1 MRESGLPIDDVLPQ
15 LLAAL
20 GGHRSVVL
28 QAPPGAGKSTVVP
41 LALLDEPW
49 ARGKRLIMLEPRRLA
64 ARAVAQRMAGTLRES
79 VGQTVGYRMR
89 LDTQVS
95 KNTRIEVVTE
105 GVLTRMLQ
113 TDPSLEGVAAI
124 IFDEFHERS
133 LQADL
138 GLALSLDA
146 RDNLAPDLKLVVMS
160 ATLDG
165 ERVASLLGDAPVI
178 SAQGRMFPVETR
190 FAGKTAPM
198 LPDPTAPRGTQESP
212 ERAVAQIVLGA
223 LAEEPG
229 DVLVFLPGARE
240 IRRVQALL
248 EERLGG
254 SGTSSQAVATPSGA
268 IGSRVAAADAVA
280 LLPLFGDLSPSEQDA
295 ALAPAASG
303 TRKVVLATNIAET
316 SLTIPG
322 VRIVVD
328 SGLVRRSVFDPAT
341 GMSRLETQRI
351 SRASADQ
358 RQGRAGRVEAGVC
371 YRAWSEAAQRSLAP
385 FSPPEISDADLTP
398 LALDLAN
405 WGVRD
410 AADLRWLDVPPVAM
424 LASARDLLAHLGAL
438 DRQGRITA
446 HGREMAALG
455 VHPRLAHMLLRARDL
470 DSLPMAADF
479 AALLS
484 ERDLLRG
491 APGSRDADVRSRLD
505 VFRSERAPPGVDWGA
520 FQRAKKMARDLQ
532 RRLSSRAGNIEAGNA
547 TGVSTRAGDSSVRP
561 RSSGVTHVVGVG
573 AQSGAEPA
581 GTRGRVLSSPPAN
594 VDAGVLLAF
603 AYPDRIGRRRAGSD
617 ARYTLTNGRGAHFS
631 DTQSLGRQELVVAVD
646 LDDRE
651 RDARILLAAPLA
663 RADLEHYF
671 ADQLVRTESV
681 EWSSRERAV
690 MARRIVRIGAAVLE
704 EQPLPEIPS
713 EAARAA
719 MLVGVRELG
728 MDAFNWTRDAR
739 DLQARMEFVRKH
751 APDTGPWPAVDDA
764 SLAASFDAWLAPWLD
779 GVTRKEHLARI
790 SLPEALRALL
800 PWEQQR
806 KLDELAPTHL
816 EVPSGSRI
824 RIDYLDEL
832 APVVA
837 VRLQEVFGLEK
848 TPLIAGSRVPITFK
862 LLSPA
867 QRPVQVTK
875 DLAGFWRGSY
885 ADVRKDMRGRYPKHY
900 WPENPLEA
908 EPVRG
913 IRRNRT

>member
-1 MRESGLPIDDVLPQ
+1 M
-15 LLAAL
+15 
-20 GGHRSVVL
+20 VL

-64 ARAVAQRMAGTLRES
+64 ARAVAQRMASSLRES

-95 KNTRIEVVTE
+95 KSTRIEVVTE

-113 TDPSLEGVAAI
+113 NDPSLEGVAAV

-138 GLALSLDA
+138 GLALTLDA
-146 RDNLAPDLKLVVMS
+146 RENLAPDLKLIMMS

-165 ERVASLLGDAPVI
+165 ERVAALLGDAPIVT
-178 SAQGRMFPVETR
+178 AQGRMFPVETR
-190 FAGKTAPM
+190 FAGKSAPL
-198 LPDPTAPRGTQESP
+198 LPDATAPRGTQESP
-212 ERAVAQIVLGA
+212 ERVVAQIVLGA
-223 LAEEPG
+223 LDEEPG

-240 IRRVQALL
+240 IRRVQTLL
-248 EERLGG
+248 EERLPARGD
-254 SGTSSQAVATPSGA
+254 TV
-268 IGSRVAAADAVA
+268 V
-280 LLPLFGDLSPSEQDA
+280 LLPLFGDLSAGEQDA
-295 ALAPAASG
+295 ALAPAARG

-328 SGLVRRSVFDPAT
+328 SGLVRRSAFDPST

-371 YRAWSEAAQRSLAP
+371 YRAWSEGAQRSLAP
-385 FSPPEISDADLTP
+385 FSPPEITDADLAP

-410 AADLRWLDVPPVAM
+410 AADLRWMDAPPNAM

-438 DRQGRITA
+438 DRQGRITP
-446 HGREMAALG
+446 HGREMAGLG
-455 VHPRLAHMLLRARDL
+455 VHPRLAHMLLRATEL
-470 DSLPMAADF
+470 GALSVAADF

-491 APGSRDADVRSRLD
+491 AGSRDADVRTRLD
-505 VFRSERAPPGVDWGA
+505 IFHSDRAPPGVDWGA
-520 FQRAKKMARDLQ
+520 FQRAKKTSRDLF
-532 RRLSSRAGNIEAGNA
+532 RRLSAGATGGNA
-547 TGVSTRAGDSSVRP
+547 GRAATGGRAESSTGSEHSTRSS
-561 RSSGVTHVVGVG
+561 
-573 AQSGAEPA
+573 AA
-581 GTRGRVLSSPPAN
+581 
-594 VDAGVLLAF
+594 DAGVLLAF
-603 AYPDRIGRRRAGSD
+603 AYPDRIGRRRAGGE
-617 ARYTLTNGRGAHFS
+617 ARYTLANGRGAHFA
-631 DTQSLGRQELVVAVD
+631 DTQSLGRQDLIVAVD

-663 RADLEHYF
+663 RADLEKHF

-681 EWSSRERAV
+681 EWSSRDKAV
-690 MARRIVRIGAAVLE
+690 IARRIVRLDAAVLDE
-704 EQPLPEIPS
+704 LPLNEIPAD
-713 EAARAA
+713 AARAA
-719 MLVGVRELG
+719 MLIGASELG
-728 MDAFNWTRDAR
+728 ISAFNWTRDAR

-751 APDTGPWPAVDDA
+751 APDPSAWPAVDDA
-764 SLAASFDAWLAPWLD
+764 SLATSFDEWLAPWLD
-779 GVTRKEHLARI
+779 GVTRKDHLSRV
-790 SLPEALRALL
+790 SLTEALRALL
-800 PWEQQR
+800 PWDQQR

-816 EVPSGSRI
+816 QVPTGSNI
-824 RIDYLDEL
+824 RIDYLDES

-848 TPLIAGSRVPITFK
+848 TPLIGGGRVPITFK

-867 QRPVQVTK
+867 QRPVQVTR

-885 ADVRKDMRGRYPKHY
+885 ADVRKDMRGRYPRHY

-908 EPVRG
+908 EPTRGVR
-913 IRRNRT
+913 RKPSAT